1 MLRPASCWWLKRAAA
16 TPTCAAARSRWA
28 VWICSLTT
36 ARSTTCSCG
45 CSPPGQAFRVVAD
58 EEVLDRFYDGRLMR
72 RLLTYVRPY
81 WATVAAAG
89 VLLALA
95 AGLQV
100 IGPLLTRT
108 AVDRYMA
115 PVPGA
120 APTALDLWL
129 PQDRWSG
136 LVVISTT
143 YFVVLLLTGVCDFA
157 Q

>member
-16 TPTCAAARSRWA
+16 TPTCAAARSPWA
-28 VWICSLTT
+28 VWICSPTT
-36 ARSTTCSCG
+36 ARSTTCSCS
-45 CSPPGQAFRVVAD
+45 CSHPRLAFRVTTD
-58 EEVLDRFYDGRLMR
+58 EEVLDRFYDGGLMR

-100 IGPLLTRT
+100 FGPLLTKA

-115 PVPGA
+115 PVPAA
-120 APTALDLWL
+120 APTALDHWL
-129 PQDRWSG
+129 PRDTGSV
-136 LVVISTT
+136 LVGSALACVA
-143 YFVVLLLTGVCDFA
+143 LLA
-157 Q
+157 